1 MWFCAVCI
9 LFFLHASFTIF
20 FKNDP
25 CLFCSCCTHGS
36 VGTCHSNVVLSFKL
50 YGVVFIHF
58 LIVHEIVFWDFRHVQ
73 LQAFVLPFHVV
84 DAAIGRDNFN
94 RHAPKRRANPVQK
107 ASLRAHPDLNQG
119 PADLQSAA
127 LTTELCTQVMA
138 C

>member
-1 MWFCAVCI
+1 MFVLFMLYTWFC
-9 LFFLHASFTIF
+9 
-20 FKNDP
+20 KY
-25 CLFCSCCTHGS
+25 
-36 VGTCHSNVVLSFKL
+36 LSFKCSFL
-50 YGVVFIHF
+50 LWFKVYGVVFIHF

-84 DAAIGRDNFN
+84 DAAIGRNNFN

-127 LTTELCTQVMA
+127 LTAELCTRLLQELSGRKCRSNMPD
-138 C
+138 